1 VQGPRSQGTVGQI
14 ASDPLCRISG
24 GAQDKPIS
32 PLGGNTPRI
41 GLLAAWGRFPL
52 LVAEALRREGYHI
65 SCIAVADHA
74 DPNLRTI
81 CQDFQWV
88 GWGSLGGAIKFFRRC
103 GVEHATMAGKFHK
116 VLLYQPGTWWR
127 HRPDWKFIKT
137 FYRYLVTHSRDNKD
151 DSLLGAL
158 VDAFAAAGIVFHP
171 ATDFA
176 PELLVKQGQIAGRP
190 PSAAQQKD
198 IEFGW
203 QIAKQM
209 GALDIGQSV
218 CVKDRAVLAVEAIE
232 GTDACILRAGDLCRK
247 GGFTVVKV
255 AKPQQDMRFDVPTVG
270 VRTLRTMVA
279 AGARVLAIEGGRT
292 ILLDDDE
299 FRQFAAYHRLSVVA
313 LPDTWRAEAAA

>member
-1 VQGPRSQGTVGQI
+1 MN
-14 ASDPLCRISG
+14 
-24 GAQDKPIS
+24 KP
-32 PLGGNTPRI
+32 I

-52 LVAEALRREGYHI
+52 VVAEALRRQGYHV
-65 SCIAVADHA
+65 SCLAVADHA
-74 DPNLRTI
+74 DPQLRTI

-103 GVEHATMAGKFHK
+103 GVQHATMAGKFHK

-127 HRPDWKFIKT
+127 HLPDWKFVKT
-137 FYRYLVTHSRDNKD
+137 FYQFLLTRSRDNKD

-158 VDAFAAAGIVFHP
+158 ADAFAAEGIQFHP
-171 ATDFA
+171 ATNFA

-190 PSAAQQKD
+190 PSASQQKD

-203 QIAKQM
+203 EIAKQM
-209 GALDIGQSV
+209 GALDVGQSV

-232 GTDACILRAGDLCRK
+232 GTDACILRAGELCKRR
-247 GGFTVVKV
+247 GFTVVKV

-279 AGARVLAIEGGRT
+279 AGAQVLAIEAGRT

-299 FRQFAAYHRLSVVA
+299 FRRFAAQHTLSIVA
-313 LPDTWRAEAAA
+313 LADRAMSEAVA